1 MAEPV
6 TPPGSV
12 PDARPFPPGR
22 YPVVVVG
29 SGPGGMQMSYA
40 LRSVGVD
47 HALLS
52 ADDTPGGMFRRFPFF
67 QRLISWTKPHA
78 PVERDSRA
86 YLWFDWNSLLA
97 DKPEELAPVWEFM
110 DGTSYFPA
118 RSEMEAALVAFAER
132 TSLKVRYGCSWEGTR
147 KDDDGFTLTTSDGEY
162 RCDVAVFATGM
173 TEPWKPDIPGL
184 EAVPHYVDCQ
194 AAAHF
199 AGKRVFI
206 IGKRNSG
213 FELADGLLPQARQI
227 VLGSPRPARLSVFTH
242 STSGARARYIQPYED
257 HVLAGGTLVL
267 DAAIERVERSG
278 SGYRVFAQGTT
289 VPGDWV
295 FDVDEVLAATGFGT
309 PLGDLPELGVAT
321 FYQNRLPAQTPYW
334 ESASV
339 PGIYFAG
346 SVMQGSVGLRKY
358 GMASSSAAVHGFRS
372 NAFVLARHLAET
384 RFGITIDRPTFQPDQ
399 VVPFLLAEAAHA
411 PELWNQQGYLTRVVT
426 FDPAEGIRD
435 EGVLPLAHFVDS
447 TGPDAVAVTVETDDK
462 GDIHPAV
469 YCRRSGKVD
478 EHTLVS
484 NPLMDFETAEHR
496 AQLDALVAGLLR

>member
-1 MAEPV
+1 
-6 TPPGSV
+6 
-12 PDARPFPPGR
+12 
-22 YPVVVVG
+22 
-29 SGPGGMQMSYA
+29 MQMSYA
-40 LRSVGVD
+40 LRGVGVE

-52 ADDTPGGMFRRFPFF
+52 ADDAPGGMFRRFPLF
-67 QRLISWTKPHA
+67 QRLISWTKPYA
-78 PVERDSRA
+78 PVERGTPA
-86 YLWFDWNSLLA
+86 FLWYDWNSLLA
-97 DKPEELAPVWEFM
+97 DTPEEQAPVWEFM

-118 RSEMEAALVAFAER
+118 RSEMERALVAFAER
-132 TSLKVRYGCSWEGTR
+132 TRLQVRYGCRWEATR
-147 KDDDGFTLTTSDGEY
+147 REEDGYTVVTSDGEY
-162 RCDVAVFATGM
+162 RCDAVVFAMGM

-184 EAVPHYVDCQ
+184 EAVPHYVDCRPVP
-194 AAAHF
+194 HY
-199 AGKRVFI
+199 AGRRVFI

-213 FELADGLLPQARQI
+213 FEMADGLLPAARQI

-242 STSGARARYIQPYED
+242 STAGARARYIQPYED

-267 DAAIERVERSG
+267 DAAIERVERSED
-278 SGYRVFAQGTT
+278 GYRVFANGTT

-295 FDVDEVLAATGFGT
+295 FDVDDVLAATGFST
-309 PLGDLPELGVAT
+309 PLGDLPSLGVAT
-321 FYQNRLPAQTPYW
+321 FYQNRLPAQTPFW

-339 PGIYFAG
+339 PGVYFAG
-346 SVMQGSVGLRKY
+346 SVMQGSVGLKKY
-358 GMASSSAAVHGFRS
+358 GMASSSAAVHGFRF
-372 NAFVLARHLAET
+372 NARVLARHLAET
-384 RFGITIDRPTFQPDQ
+384 RFGIKIERPVFEPDE

-411 PELWNQQGYLTRVVT
+411 PELWNQQSYLTRVLT
-426 FDPAEGIRD
+426 FDPGEGIRN

-447 TGPDAVAVTVETDDK
+447 TGPDAVAVAVETDDK